1 MVTNH
6 LLHRYADLGDLPA
19 ESGNGATYNRARLL
33 AAAIDHPGPL
43 DPEQLKDLHACVR
56 IDEPGEPV
64 RTLWHAVYDPATLA
78 MNISF
83 HLADAATGERRTPYQ
98 AFRID
103 SQRAPGSSNVPE
115 TPSAERKTGRG
126 AVV

>member
-1 MVTNH
+1 MAP
-6 LLHRYADLGDLPA
+6 RRSDRPA
-19 ESGNGATYNRARLL
+19 GL
-33 AAAIDHPGPL
+33 L

-56 IDEPGEPV
+56 INEPGVPV

-103 SQRAPGSSNVPE
+103 SQQALSSRNVSGA
-115 TPSAERKTGRG
+115 PSAEPKTGRE